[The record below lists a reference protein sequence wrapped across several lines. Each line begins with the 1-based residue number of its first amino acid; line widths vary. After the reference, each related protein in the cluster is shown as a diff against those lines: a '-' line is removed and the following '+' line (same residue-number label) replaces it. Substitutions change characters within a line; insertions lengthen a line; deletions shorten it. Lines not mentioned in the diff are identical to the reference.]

1 MIAPSRRSS
10 RQQKRPYHL
19 RAEDFMQVYR
29 NLTCLLRFRHKNRER
44 IVEPHDYGIHK
55 GVIKLFGYQV
65 AGSSSRKLPTWRW
78 AEQDLMS
85 DIQMLDRTFPGG
97 RPTKSGKHHKW
108 DKLFIRVKPS
118 DIDQK

>member
-1 MIAPSRRSS
+1 MAPEIDPNINPLIWIAIE
-10 RQQKRPYHL
+10 QKR
-19 RAEDFMQVYR
+19 
-29 NLTCLLRFRHKNRER
+29 LLRFRHRNRER
-44 IVEPHDYGIHK
+44 IMEPHDYGIHK

-108 DKLFIRVKPS
+108 DKLFIRVKPP